1 MKSNISKRLDD
12 IENRTLDWAA
22 QLDVVDYGV
31 LEVIYENDEW
41 KELHHDQFITV
52 VQHKDTNEIR
62 GYYRD
67 RRSDEQIQS
76 ESGDLEYL

>member
-31 LEVIYENDEW
+31 LEVIYDGRR
-41 KELHHDQFITV
+41 V
-52 VQHKDTNEIR
+52 
-62 GYYRD
+62 D
-67 RRSDEQIQS
+67 RVAS
-76 ESGDLEYL
+76 

>member
-31 LEVIYENDEW
+31 LDDYTGDEW
-41 KELHHDQFITV
+41 TELHHDQFITV

-62 GYYRD
+62 GYCRD
-67 RRSDEQIQS
+67 RRSDAQIKS
-76 ESGDLEYL
+76 EGGDLEYL